1 MTTINQPERFTADK
15 GREPSR
21 GPKLGVVPRPAG
33 KSRAGELRSAPRRPA
48 ALVPSITGV
57 RVPPHANSAT
67 LLNIS
72 ASGVLLECTGR
83 LPLGTAV
90 TVFFDGTF
98 SPTSVDS
105 RVTRSAVASMNKK
118 GVLRYH
124 IGLAF
129 NSPIVFEDTPESAD
143 IPEPEAAPPPALV
156 VTPTPAVIG
165 NRW

>member
-1 MTTINQPERFTADK
+1 MTTINQPERFTVDR
-15 GREPSR
+15 GREPGR
-21 GPKLGVVPRPAG
+21 GRQLGATLRPAG
-33 KSRAGELRSAPRRPA
+33 TILANEKRSAPRRTA

-98 SPTSVDS
+98 SPSSVDG
-105 RVTRSAVASMNKK
+105 RVTRSAVASMDAK

-124 IGLAF
+124 IALAF
-129 NSPIVFEDTPESAD
+129 NDPIAFEDTPDAV
-143 IPEPEAAPPPALV
+143 PAEPEDTPPLPAPK
-156 VTPTPAVIG
+156 VTPTPSVIG